1 MDLNS
6 AIVKL
11 NKLLNRKNPKKFN
24 ATWII
29 KYAPDVYRFIH
40 KNIRTGLNEIDWDRV
55 TMLIDRKFQKR
66 WVKQRKKPTDFYRN
80 KKEVEI
86 ALGYY
91 KDKKYTFFTN
101 DKEDKNTRYAISII
115 LVRTAQK
122 GNLSAKKELKKLV
135 NVLIY
140 DWIENNSLISRWQGH
155 EELIDKYIDICIRRY
170 RYSGSFIGYLFKTL
184 EYTGRGF
191 PRQYSLNNPSAAT
204 GRTMLDFVI
213 KDEETGDIKMYERN

>member
-6 AIVKL
+6 ATIKL
-11 NKLLNRKNPKKFN
+11 NKLLNRKKPEKFN

-55 TMLIDRKFQKR
+55 TMLVDRRFQKR
-66 WVKQRKKPTDFYRN
+66 WVKHKKKPVEFYRN
-80 KKEVEI
+80 KKEVEV

-115 LVRTAQK
+115 LARTAQK

-135 NVLIY
+135 NVF
-140 DWIENNSLISRWQGH
+140 
-155 EELIDKYIDICIRRY
+155 YI
-170 RYSGSFIGYLFKTL
+170 F
-184 EYTGRGF
+184 YT
-191 PRQYSLNNPSAAT
+191 
-204 GRTMLDFVI
+204 
-213 KDEETGDIKMYERN
+213 

>member
-1 MDLNS
+1 MLD
-6 AIVKL
+6 
-11 NKLLNRKNPKKFN
+11 RKKPEKFN

-55 TMLIDRKFQKR
+55 TMLIDRRFQKR
-66 WVKQRKKPTDFYRN
+66 WVKQRKKPKDFYRN

-115 LVRTAQK
+115 LARTAQK
-122 GNLSAKKELKKLV
+122 GNLSAKKEKEV
-135 NVLIY
+135 
-140 DWIENNSLISRWQGH
+140 S
-155 EELIDKYIDICIRRY
+155 
-170 RYSGSFIGYLFKTL
+170 
-184 EYTGRGF
+184 
-191 PRQYSLNNPSAAT
+191 
-204 GRTMLDFVI
+204 
-213 KDEETGDIKMYERN
+213 